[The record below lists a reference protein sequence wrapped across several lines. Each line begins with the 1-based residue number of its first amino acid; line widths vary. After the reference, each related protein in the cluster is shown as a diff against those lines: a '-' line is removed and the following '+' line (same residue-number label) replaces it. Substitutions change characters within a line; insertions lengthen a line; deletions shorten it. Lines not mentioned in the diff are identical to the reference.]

1 MMRDNWLWS
10 SKGTILISIK
20 PVLEITH
27 KGNFFRGE
35 ATKVEIHTFVLSD
48 GRVANLQ
55 GWGPG
60 NP

>member
-27 KGNFFRGE
+27 KGNFLGVRPQKLRY
-35 ATKVEIHTFVLSD
+35 TTFVLSD